1 MDSYVQ
7 SEQEKDAKAYHQGER
22 DVIVRK
28 KQNEKKIEMDV
39 WKQVPEQKATRLM
52 EHLN

>member
-1 MDSYVQ
+1 MDSCVQ
-7 SEQEKDAKAYHQGER
+7 SEQEKDAKAYHKGER